1 MQVTRQGVPAP
12 GWVSTMEV
20 ENAVDFEMAN
30 YWTESHAAS
39 QFTKIVMASAVTAK
53 GRVNV
58 MNREVTRM
66 EADGATK
73 EVLADRGAL
82 RALVAA
88 SFGFDL
94 PELETVRVPAV
105 EGWG

>member
-1 MQVTRQGVPAP
+1 
-12 GWVSTMEV
+12 
-20 ENAVDFEMAN
+20 
-30 YWTESHAAS
+30 
-39 QFTKIVMASAVTAK
+39 
-53 GRVNV
+53 